1 MLFLIYAKFSI
12 TFNLT
17 SKGTNIALKYQ
28 RVNSKELNLEFL
40 VKMDRFEVIQ
50 FSKAQIGEFREAYN
64 LSRFDF
70 KKS

>member
-1 MLFLIYAKFSI
+1 M
-12 TFNLT
+12 
-17 SKGTNIALKYQ
+17 
-28 RVNSKELNLEFL
+28 NSKLLNLEFL

-70 KKS
+70 